1 MSDERP
7 PILSARGVGKSFP
20 GVVALQDV
28 DFDVRLGEV
37 HALLGENG
45 AGKSTLTRII
55 AGDYPPDEGE
65 LAFDGEPVQ
74 LTSPRDA
81 LDLGVRLVT
90 QERALVPTLSVAE
103 NVLLGRL
110 PRGRGGHVD
119 WRRTTE
125 LAREALGR
133 AGLDVDPRIEAGR
146 LRQAE
151 QQLLEIAKALSGE
164 GRILILDEPTA
175 ALSSAETE
183 RLFDVVRG
191 LRDEGVGIV
200 YISHR
205 VGELASIVDR
215 VTVLRDGRV
224 VHTAPFAQTDREDLV
239 RMMVGR
245 ELTEL
250 YPRVRSEPTDELLRV
265 EGVSHEGVCEDV
277 SLEVRRGEI
286 VIVFGLVGSGAIE
299 VPYMV
304 AGHMPHSGA
313 VKVAGRAGFV
323 PADRHAEG
331 LLPQATIRRNIGVA
345 SLSRYA
351 TLGVFSRRRERAA
364 AMGQI
369 RALALRPPRPEG
381 PVAKLSGGNQQKA
394 VLGRW
399 LTAGADVLVL
409 AEPTRGVDI
418 GARAEIYEL
427 LGRLC
432 EGGAAVF
439 AASSDLDE
447 VVGLADRVYVM
458 SRGRVVAHFE
468 GADVRHEQI
477 LEAATR

>member
-1 MSDERP
+1 MSAAEP
-7 PILSARGVGKSFP
+7 VLSARGIGKRFP

-28 DFDVRLGEV
+28 DFELRPGEV

-45 AGKSTLTRII
+45 AGKTTLTRII
-55 AGDYPPDEGE
+55 AGDYQPDEGE
-65 LAFDGEPVQ
+65 LVFSGERVE
-74 LTSPRDA
+74 LASPRDA

-110 PRGRGGHVD
+110 PRRGGGRVD
-119 WRRTTE
+119 WPRAIE
-125 LAREALGR
+125 QAREAIAR
-133 AGLDVDPRIEAGR
+133 AGLDVDPRVEAGR
-146 LRQAE
+146 LRPAE
-151 QQLLEIAKALSGE
+151 QQLLEIAKALSSR

-175 ALSSAETE
+175 ALSSSETD

-191 LRDEGVGIV
+191 LRDEGVGIL

-215 VTVLRDGRV
+215 VTVLRDGRLV
-224 VHTAPFAQTDREDLV
+224 ATSTLAETSREELL

-245 ELTEL
+245 DLTEL
-250 YPRVRSEPTDELLRV
+250 YPRVRSEPGERLLELADIGSEGIC
-265 EGVSHEGVCEDV
+265 EGVS
-277 SLEVRRGEI
+277 LQVRRGEI
-286 VIVFGLVGSGAIE
+286 VMAFGLVGSGATE
-299 VPYMV
+299 VPYMA
-304 AGHMPHSGA
+304 AGHMPHTGSVSLVGN
-313 VKVAGRAGFV
+313 AGFV

-331 LLPQATIRRNIGVA
+331 LLPQATVRRNIGVA
-345 SLSRYA
+345 SLSAYA
-351 TLGVFSRRRERAA
+351 RAGLFSRRRERAA
-364 AMGQI
+364 AARQI
-369 RALALRPPRPEG
+369 GALDLRPPRPEG
-381 PVAKLSGGNQQKA
+381 YVANLSGGNQQKA
-394 VLGRW
+394 VLCRW
-399 LTAGADVLVL
+399 LAAGADLL
-409 AEPTRGVDI
+409 LLSEPTRGVDV

-432 EGGAAVF
+432 ESGAGVF

-458 SRGRVVAHFE
+458 ARGRMVAHFE
-468 GADVRHEQI
+468 GADVTHERI